1 MSAHMDGMGQKPT
14 KQETGRLLIVDDNKV
29 NRLLL
34 GRGLEQQGHKVD
46 FAVNGVEALNRLTRE
61 DFDLVLLDIE
71 MPELDGYQVLERI
84 IADTDLRHIPVI
96 MTTAMEELDSVV
108 RCIELGAEDY
118 LTKPVNAV
126 LLRARINASLEKKRL
141 RDQQRELIKTFATEE
156 VAEQMMVEGFELGG
170 RLIEATAMFSDIRG
184 FTTISEGQSPAESI
198 ELINTYYALMFEAIT
213 GHGGIVNQMQGDG
226 LMAIFGAPVSRPD
239 HPQMAV
245 KAALEMI
252 EMIELFNQ
260 QQEAQDKPLIKIG
273 IGIAT
278 GEMIAGFTGT
288 MHRAGYT
295 CLGDTVNLA
304 ARLEEHTKVVGQPI
318 LINELTRQGLSADI
332 AVADVGIKPIR
343 GKKEP
348 VHVYSVP
355 VG

>member
-1 MSAHMDGMGQKPT
+1 MR
-14 KQETGRLLIVDDNKV
+14 QEAGRLLIVDDNKV

-46 FAVNGVEALNRLTRE
+46 FAENGVQALDKLTRE
-61 DFDLVLLDIE
+61 DFDQVLLDIE
-71 MPELDGYQVLERI
+71 MPQMDGYQVLERI
-84 IADTDLRHIPVI
+84 ITDTELRDIPVI

-156 VAEQMMVEGFELGG
+156 VAEQMLAEGFELGG
-170 RLIEATAMFSDIRG
+170 RLVEATAMFSDIRG
-184 FTTISEGQSPAESI
+184 FTTISEAQSPAETI
-198 ELINTYYALMFEAIT
+198 ELLNTYYALVFEAIT
-213 GHGGIVNQMQGDG
+213 GHGGIVNQIQGDG
-226 LMAIFGAPVSRPD
+226 LMAIFGAPVSRPN
-239 HPQMAV
+239 HPQLAV
-245 KAALEMI
+245 EAALEMV

-260 QQEAQDKPLIKIG
+260 QQESLSKPIIKIG

-278 GEMIAGFTGT
+278 GEVVAGFTGT
-288 MHRAGYT
+288 MHRAIYT

-304 ARLEEHTKVVGQPI
+304 ARLEEHTKIVGQPI
-318 LINELTRQGLSADI
+318 LINDITRLGLSDDI
-332 AVADVGIKPIR
+332 PVEDLGIKSIR
-343 GKKEP
+343 GKKEQ
-348 VHVYSVP
+348 VHVYSVL

>member
-1 MSAHMDGMGQKPT
+1 MKDQTSQSGRRPA
-14 KQETGRLLIVDDNKV
+14 KQEAGRLLIVDDNKV

-34 GRGLEQQGHKVD
+34 GRGLEQQGHTVD
-46 FAVNGVEALNRLTRE
+46 FAENGVQALEKLIPE

-71 MPELDGYQVLERI
+71 MPEMDGYQVLERI
-84 IADTDLRHIPVI
+84 IADPELRNIPVI

-156 VAEQMMVEGFELGG
+156 VAEQMLAEGFELGG
-170 RLIEATAMFSDIRG
+170 RLVEATAMFSDIRG
-184 FTTISEGQSPAESI
+184 FTTISEAQSPADTI
-198 ELINTYYALMFEAIT
+198 ELLNTYYALMFEAIT
-213 GHGGIVNQMQGDG
+213 GHGGIVNQIQGDG
-226 LMAIFGAPVSRPD
+226 LLAMFGAPVSRPN
-239 HPQMAV
+239 HPQLAV
-245 KAALEMI
+245 EAALEMM
-252 EMIELFNQ
+252 EMMELFNQ
-260 QQEAQDKPLIKIG
+260 QQAPLNKPLIKIG

-278 GEMIAGFTGT
+278 GEVVAGFTGT
-288 MHRAGYT
+288 MHRAIYT

-318 LINELTRQGLSADI
+318 LINDVTRRGLSDDI
-332 AVADVGIKPIR
+332 PVEDLGITSIR

-348 VHVYSVP
+348 VHVYSVL